1 MKVNFGDEFGPA
13 SAAYPRKAQGGR
25 QADQEVEQGL
35 EIFVVFTD
43 GPGTGVALQ
52 TAGEL
57 AQELRGHI
65 RLFVPFEV
73 PYTLPLNRPPVAL
86 EFLEGKI
93 RNMAYK
99 SRLDVAAQICLCRD
113 KRRALKALVGPE
125 SLVVVGGKKRW
136 WPTAAQKLARQ
147 LDRDGRHVIFAELR

>member
-1 MKVNFGDEFGPA
+1 MGIIYGDDYGPA
-13 SAAYPRKAQGGR
+13 SAAYSRKVQGG
-25 QADQEVEQGL
+25 APGDQEGEHGL

-43 GPGTGVALQ
+43 GPGTCMALQ

-65 RLFVPFEV
+65 RLFVPYEV
-73 PYTLPLNRPPVAL
+73 PYTLPLTQPAVAV

-93 RNMAYK
+93 RNMAYRA
-99 SRLDVAAQICLCRD
+99 RLDVAAHICLCRD
-113 KRRALKALVGPE
+113 KAGALKSLVGPG

-147 LDRDGRHVIFAELR
+147 LERDGRHVIFAELR